1 MMQRLRHLNR
11 SGLSVM
17 LAAAVATVTV
27 AIAQEQSVQK
37 LLERGALQEAA
48 SAGAEAGDPEAVFL
62 AAFAALKMND
72 NDAARQRY
80 DQLRGQGDESW
91 KAIGEAASKLLDND
105 VGGAVESASRAI
117 AANDGNPYAHFQLG
131 IATSRDDNWA
141 RAFEAFTR
149 ATELKP
155 DFAYAH
161 YYAGQAAQR
170 VEQTSKAVDHYTA
183 FVRLA
188 PDAPER
194 SAVQSLL
201 RSIG

>member
-1 MMQRLRHLNR
+1 
-11 SGLSVM
+11 
-17 LAAAVATVTV
+17 
-27 AIAQEQSVQK
+27 
-37 LLERGALQEAA
+37 
-48 SAGAEAGDPEAVFL
+48 
-62 AAFAALKMND
+62 MND
-72 NDAARQRY
+72 IDAARQRY
-80 DQLRGQGDESW
+80 DQLRGQEDEAW

-105 VGGAVESASRAI
+105 AGGAVESASRAI

-131 IATSRDDNWA
+131 IATSRDDNWE
-141 RAFEAFTR
+141 RASEAFTR

-161 YYAGQAAQR
+161 YYAGQAAQHIK
-170 VEQTSKAVDHYTA
+170 QTSKAVDHYTA